1 MFLLLRTVIFVKTFS
16 MDDFYLKIYECYIF
30 QNQHIELMPNCC
42 CPCFDFLYERRER
55 NAFRCS
61 RAVAHNFSKRHV
73 RYLTCHDRKYSRKVV
88 TCVSHHR
95 CHNCRLILFKNKNI
109 KREKWKFWKYKN
121 NFTYVT
127 IQIFK
132 KIRTTIFNIQNAMSR
147 YYVIITYYILSGIL
161 KFFLFLSSV
170 FSTEI

>member
-1 MFLLLRTVIFVKTFS
+1 MFLLLRTVIFAKTFF

-42 CPCFDFLYERRER
+42 CPCFNFLYER
-55 NAFRCS
+55 NAFRRRCS

-88 TCVSHHR
+88 TCVSHYR

-109 KREKWKFWKYKN
+109 KREENGNLGSVKIIL
-121 NFTYVT
+121 FT
-127 IQIFK
+127 
-132 KIRTTIFNIQNAMSR
+132 
-147 YYVIITYYILSGIL
+147 
-161 KFFLFLSSV
+161 
-170 FSTEI
+170 